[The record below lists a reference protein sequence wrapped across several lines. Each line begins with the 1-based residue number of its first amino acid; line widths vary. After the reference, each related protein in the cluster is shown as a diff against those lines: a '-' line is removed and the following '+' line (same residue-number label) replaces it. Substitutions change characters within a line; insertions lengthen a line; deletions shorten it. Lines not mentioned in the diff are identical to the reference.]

1 MAGTLEGFVEI
12 EAEVSEDDPELL
24 PPVRVLELPDGGNG
38 DDVSDDVMVMMMVMV
53 MVVMMVTMVMVVMM
67 MVIIM
72 TMEMVMKTDLSR

>member
-1 MAGTLEGFVEI
+1 MEGFVEI

-53 MVVMMVTMVMVVMM
+53 MLMMMMM
-67 MVIIM
+67 MVIVTMIM
-72 TMEMVMKTDLSR
+72 VIIITMEMVMKTDLSR

>member
-1 MAGTLEGFVEI
+1 MEGFVEI

-53 MVVMMVTMVMVVMM
+53 MVVMMMM